1 MLSWQALGGHGDL
14 MDDLISVEAMLRIKS
29 VTSRAEK
36 RFAEM
41 EKQDAKPDE
50 GRIEVGKQKETP

>member
-1 MLSWQALGGHGDL
+1 
-14 MDDLISVEAMLRIKS
+14 MDELISVEAMLRIRS
-29 VTSRAEK
+29 VPNRAER

-50 GRIEVGKQKETP
+50 GRIEVGKLKETR